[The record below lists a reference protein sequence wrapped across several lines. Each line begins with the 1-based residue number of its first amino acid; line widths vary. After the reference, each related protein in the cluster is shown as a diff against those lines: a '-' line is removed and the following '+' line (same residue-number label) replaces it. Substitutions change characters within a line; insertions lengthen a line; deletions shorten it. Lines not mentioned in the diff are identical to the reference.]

1 MMTQLIFSV
10 ENMKC
15 GGCVTAIET
24 ALNTLDG
31 VYDINVSLE
40 NKQATVTSTKSE
52 EEIAKTITEAGFPA
66 SLL

>member
-1 MMTQLIFSV
+1 MTQLIFLV

-40 NKQATVTSTKSE
+40 NKQAIVTSTKSA
-52 EEIAKTITEAGFPA
+52 EEIAKTITDAGFPA